1 MKTLTNFH
9 LIRVKHASN
18 SNGDIW
24 VSLYSERFKKS
35 KRIAYNNEAGAS
47 SPSLD
52 TAIKWLESQGF
63 DLIGQSETTNHYYII
78 SSTFKSI

>member
-1 MKTLTNFH
+1 MKNLTNFH

-24 VSLYSERFKKS
+24 VSIYSERFKKS
-35 KRIAYNNEAGAS
+35 KRIAYTNESGSGLPA
-47 SPSLD
+47 LD
-52 TAIKWLESQGF
+52 SAKLWLESQGF